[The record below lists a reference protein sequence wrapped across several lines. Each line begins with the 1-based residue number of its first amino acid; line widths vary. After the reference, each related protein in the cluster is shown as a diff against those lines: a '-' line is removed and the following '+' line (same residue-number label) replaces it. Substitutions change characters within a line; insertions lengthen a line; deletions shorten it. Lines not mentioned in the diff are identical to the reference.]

1 MIGIGLN
8 TFRSLSLPEN
18 LFDNF
23 GFKLQSENPDSKQLG
38 RIDMAASAMLF
49 SFHVSAAIPLL
60 GGMVVWSTM
69 LSEAAVIIC
78 TSFRP
83 LNRSK
88 AGHFCGRICR
98 LCLMRNP
105 HFLLFVDLLK
115 VLYSYGGFGL
125 LTLKPVRVIQE
136 GSQQVSQHSQNEA

>member
-1 MIGIGLN
+1 MIRTVLN
-8 TFRSLSLPEN
+8 TFSSRFSTEN
-18 LFDNF
+18 FFDNF
-23 GFKLQSENPDSKQLG
+23 GFKLQSENPDSKQLNWSD
-38 RIDMAASAMLF
+38 IVASARRL
-49 SFHVSAAIPLL
+49 SFHASAAIPLL
-60 GGMVVWSTM
+60 GDMIVSSVM
-69 LSEAAVIIC
+69 LYEAASIIY

-83 LNRSK
+83 LNRSE
-88 AGHFCGRICR
+88 AGDFCGRICR

-136 GSQQVSQHSQNEA
+136 GS